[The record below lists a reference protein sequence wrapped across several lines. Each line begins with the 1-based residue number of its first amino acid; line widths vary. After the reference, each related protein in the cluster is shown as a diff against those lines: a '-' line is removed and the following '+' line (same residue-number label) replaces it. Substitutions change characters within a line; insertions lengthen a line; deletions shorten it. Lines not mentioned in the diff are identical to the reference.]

1 MACVSGTFVRTA
13 AVIGLPLAR
22 LRAAI
27 PEEILGGPPA
37 HHVTGR
43 RVLSAVYLKDAGHS
57 KEARAWSDL
66 PLSALRS
73 LPSRFLPS
81 RLPASRACWQLGG
94 QC

>member
-1 MACVSGTFVRTA
+1 MACVSGTLVRTA

-43 RVLSAVYLKDAGHS
+43 RVLSAVYLKDVGNRKEVRAG
-57 KEARAWSDL
+57 
-66 PLSALRS
+66 
-73 LPSRFLPS
+73 
-81 RLPASRACWQLGG
+81 RLVASRAMLQLARPRKL
-94 QC
+94 CDAAVLMLLC